1 MKIKKL
7 LTTMAILTV
16 VLFAGCKKDD
26 YVETIGVCPL
36 VISTDPAN
44 GANSVPYY
52 KVITAKFNEKM
63 DAATITASSFT
74 LQQGTTA
81 ISGTVTY
88 SDSTATFTPT
98 VALAVFTTYKGT
110 IKNTAKD
117 LLGNALQADYVWTF
131 TTMPQISLQA
141 SPVIGGTTIGGGSFA
156 IGASVTVTATPN
168 PGYVFVNWTENGTVV
183 SLVNSPLQINATSL
197 ANNGTEVSTSSSYT
211 FIMAGNRTLTANFA
225 VIVLGNFAINLSSN
239 PAAGG
244 TTGGGGTFVEN
255 SSKTVT
261 ANANTGY
268 TFVNWTEGG
277 LIVSTNASYNF
288 TLIANKTLVA
298 NFLINTYSL
307 TTSAVNGSVAKSP
320 SQATY
325 NFGSTVVLTPT
336 ANAGYSFTSWTGDA
350 SGSSNPLS
358 VIMNANKAITAN
370 FTLNTYTLNVI
381 SNNGSVVKVP
391 SQVTYNHGSTVQ
403 LTATANFGYTFTS
416 WSGDATGSTN
426 PLNVT
431 MSSNK
436 NITANYTAIVG
447 ALTLN
452 VTAVNGTVAK
462 DPNLIGYLTGASVIL
477 TATPNAGYEF
487 TSWSGDAT
495 GSVNP
500 TTIIMNANKN
510 VTANFTLSAPK
521 GPGTINLGGAA
532 IYSVLSK
539 TGISTTVGTSV
550 TGNIGVSPAAATA
563 ITGFGL
569 IMDATNTFSKSSPS
583 TLVSGKVYAADYA
596 APTPANISTAIS
608 DMETAF
614 TTANGL
620 TTTVITELGAG
631 DITGMTLV
639 PGLYKWSTGLL
650 ISASGVTLT
659 GGANDTWVFQ
669 IGQGMTVASGA
680 IIHLAGGAQAK
691 NIYWI
696 TASDA
701 IINSTVEFNG
711 NILSQTLIALKTGSK
726 VTGRLLGQTAVT
738 LDAATVV
745 FP

>member
-1 MKIKKL
+1 
-7 LTTMAILTV
+7 MAILTV

-26 YVETIGVCPL
+26 YVEVIGVCPL
-36 VISTDPAN
+36 VISTDPTN
-44 GANSVPYY
+44 GANSVPYN
-52 KVITAKFNEKM
+52 KVITAKINEKM
-63 DAATITASSFT
+63 DPATITEASFT
-74 LQQGTTA
+74 LQQGTTSIA
-81 ISGTVTY
+81 GTVTY
-88 SDSTATFTPT
+88 NDSTAIFTPA

-110 IKNTAKD
+110 IKNSAKD

-131 TTMPQISLQA
+131 TTMPQISLLA

-156 IGASVTVTATPN
+156 MGASVTVTATPN

-183 SLVNSPLQINATSL
+183 SLVNSPLQINATNL

-211 FIMAGNRTLTANFA
+211 FTMTGNRTLTANFA
-225 VIVLGNFAINLSSN
+225 VIVLGNFAVNLSSN

-244 TTGGGGTFVEN
+244 STSGGGTYVEN
-255 SSKTVT
+255 STRIVSAT
-261 ANANTGY
+261 ANTGY

-277 LIVSTNASYNF
+277 LIVSSSSTYTF

-336 ANAGYSFTSWTGDA
+336 ANAGYTFTSWTGDA

-381 SNNGSVVKVP
+381 STNGSVVKVP
-391 SQVTYNHGSTVQ
+391 SQATYNHGASVQ
-403 LTATANFGYTFTS
+403 LTATPNVGYTFTT

-426 PLNVT
+426 PLTVNMT
-431 MSSNK
+431 SNK
-436 NITANYTAIVG
+436 TITANYTAIVG

-462 DPNLIGYLTGASVIL
+462 DPNLVGYLVGTSVLL

-487 TSWSGDAT
+487 TSWSGDVT

-500 TTIIMNANKN
+500 STIIMNANKN
-510 VTANFTLSAPK
+510 VTANFTLAAPK

-532 IYSVLSK
+532 IYTVLSK
-539 TGISTTVGTSV
+539 TGISTTVGSSV

-569 IMDATNTFSKSSPS
+569 IMDVTNTFSKSSPS
-583 TLVSGKVYAADYA
+583 SLVSGNVYASDYTV
-596 APTPANISTAIS
+596 PTPANISTAVS

-620 TTTVITELGAG
+620 TASVVTELGAG

-639 PGLYKWSTGLL
+639 PALYKWGTGLL
-650 ISASGVTLT
+650 ISSAGVTLT

-669 IGQGMTVASGA
+669 IGQGMTVADGA

-701 IINSTVEFNG
+701 IIGTTAVFNG